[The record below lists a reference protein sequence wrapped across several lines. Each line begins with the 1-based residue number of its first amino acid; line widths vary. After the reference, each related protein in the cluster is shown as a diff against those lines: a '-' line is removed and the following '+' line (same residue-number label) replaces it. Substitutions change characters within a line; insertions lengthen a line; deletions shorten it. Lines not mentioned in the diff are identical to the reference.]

1 MLDLARVRQEYMRD
15 GLDEKD
21 VLADPLAQFAR
32 WFDDAQKADLIM
44 PNAMSLATV
53 SADGKPSSRVVLLK
67 GVDEGLGGLGGLSGH
82 SGGFVFYTDYDS
94 RKGREIAGNNHASLL
109 FAWLPLERQV
119 RIDGTLDAPEAV
131 GSPRVVEVDV
141 LRLQAGVD
149 QEQHGAQVFPA
160 LEVGGRGR
168 VVVAVVH
175 ADEDGAPA
183 ARVLEDGLED
193 RLLATARSAPRRPE
207 VHDDDAALEARRV
220 ERPAPD
226 ERRAQVRERTG
237 DGDGVALGAHA
248 RAGRDEEDDAEQR
261 GAGDPAAHLR

>member
-94 RKGREIAGNNHASLL
+94 RKGRELAGNNHASLL

-119 RIDGTLDAPEAV
+119 RIDGTLEKVSAAESDAYFATRPL
-131 GSPRVVEVDV
+131 GSRHAAIASPQSEVVS
-141 LRLQAGVD
+141 
-149 QEQHGAQVFPA
+149 
-160 LEVGGRGR
+160 GR
-168 VVVAVVH
+168 
-175 ADEDGAPA
+175 
-183 ARVLEDGLED
+183 
-193 RLLATARSAPRRPE
+193 
-207 VHDDDAALEARRV
+207 AALEARFI
-220 ERPAPD
+220 EAAAAGGESPPRPAHWGGYRLTPVEIEFWQGRENRLHD
-226 ERRAQVRERTG
+226 RLLYSRMAAGAQWQI
-237 DGDGVALGAHA
+237 
-248 RAGRDEEDDAEQR
+248 QR
-261 GAGDPAAHLR
+261 LAP